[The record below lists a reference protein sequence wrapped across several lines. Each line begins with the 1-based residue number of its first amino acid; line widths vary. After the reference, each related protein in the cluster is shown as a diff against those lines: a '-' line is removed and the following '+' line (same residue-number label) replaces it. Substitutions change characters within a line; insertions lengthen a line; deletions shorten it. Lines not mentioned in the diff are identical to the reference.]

1 VSSTSVEIE
10 EETAGGASFRR
21 LLAMLRGHRGR
32 VALAALLSLGAIV
45 GLVLTPLLVGNA
57 VNAIDDGEKDA
68 LLLTGFGLVGAA
80 LLAAVS
86 QGFRQRIA
94 GHVSVNVE
102 YELRNRFF
110 GHLQGVSLRFLQTQ
124 AVGQLLSRGT
134 VDITQ
139 IRNFL
144 GPGISSLAQDFGTI
158 LLSGAVM
165 FALDPDL
172 AALALAP
179 VPLIVGSVVLY
190 QRKAV
195 PLLKETR
202 RRIGVLAT
210 IADENINGV
219 RLIRAFVRERI
230 AIERY
235 HRAASQMVD
244 AAMRAVRV
252 ESIYTPTMILLPNL
266 GLLAVLLYGGYQA
279 LDGHIS
285 VGEFA
290 SFYTYVLMLVDPAG
304 RIAYWMVLVQEA
316 MAGEQRVDEILSH
329 PVEAGG
335 AEAEGLPPG
344 PAAVSIK
351 GASMRYPGT
360 DPVLHDVDLE
370 VPATGAVAIVGATGS
385 GKSTL
390 LALVNRLYDAES
402 GVVEVDERPV
412 GEIELDSLR
421 RGTGAAVDDDFLFSW
436 SVRDNIAYGR
446 PDATDE
452 EVREAARRAHADEFI
467 EALPQGYGTP
477 VGTRGLGLSGGQR
490 ERLAM
495 ARALLVRP
503 RILLLDNATGSL
515 DAGTESAVLADL
527 SRRLH
532 DTTTVMVAYRASS
545 LALADRVVVLDEGRV
560 VAHGTH
566 DELVDTSARY
576 RELIG
581 RGAVPEDDA

>member
-1 VSSTSVEIE
+1 MSSANVEIVE
-10 EETAGGASFRR
+10 ESGGAASFRR
-21 LLAMLRGHRGR
+21 LMGMLRGHRGR
-32 VALAALLSLGAIV
+32 VVLAAVLSAGAIA
-45 GLVLTPLLVGNA
+45 GLVATPLLIGVA
-57 VNAIDDGEKDA
+57 VDQIDDGDDRGLYLA
-68 LLLTGFGLVGAA
+68 GLGLVGAA
-80 LLAAVS
+80 LLASIS

-94 GHVSVNVE
+94 GHVAVSVE

-124 AVGQLLSRGT
+124 PIGQLLSRGT

-139 IRNFL
+139 IRNFI
-144 GPGISSLAQDFGTI
+144 GPGVSSLAQDFGTVVFSAI
-158 LLSGAVM
+158 VM
-165 FALDPDL
+165 FILDPDL

-179 VPLIVGSVVLY
+179 VPLIVFSVVIY
-190 QRKAV
+190 QRQAV

-230 AIERY
+230 AIQRY
-235 HRAASQMVD
+235 GRAAAKMVE

-279 LDGHIS
+279 IDGAIS

-290 SFYTYVLMLVDPAG
+290 TFYTYVLMLVDPAG

-316 MAGEQRVDEILSH
+316 MAGEQRVDEILTH
-329 PVEAGG
+329 PAENVEADAG
-335 AEAEGLPPG
+335 ELPAG

-351 GASMRYPGT
+351 GATMSYPGT
-360 DPVLHDVDLE
+360 DPVLEGVDLE

-390 LALVNRLYDAES
+390 LTLINRLYDAES
-402 GVVEVDERPV
+402 GVVAVDARPV
-412 GEIELDSLR
+412 DEIELNSLR
-421 RGTGAAVDDDFLFSW
+421 RGTAAAVDDDFLFSW

-452 EVREAARRAHADEFI
+452 EVREAASRAHADDFI
-467 EALPQGYGTP
+467 EALPQGYDTP
-477 VGTRGLGLSGGQR
+477 VGSRGLGLSGGQR

-495 ARALLVRP
+495 ARALMVRP

-515 DAGTESAVLADL
+515 DAGTESAVLEDL
-527 SRRLH
+527 AKRLH
-532 DTTTVMVAYRASS
+532 DTTTVMVAYRTST
-545 LALADRVVVLDEGRV
+545 LALADTVVVLDEGT
-560 VAHGTH
+560 G
-566 DELVDTSARY
+566 
-576 RELIG
+576 G
-581 RGAVPEDDA
+581 RAGNA